1 MRKEFSL
8 AVALVSA
15 MAVNGVKA
23 QEMENASDRIEIT
36 GNMEPVNP
44 DWFTGTGWLEMVVTD
59 TDTFGVSVGNVVF
72 EPGCRNH
79 WHKHPGGQ
87 LLIVTDGVGYYRERG
102 KPVQVLRKGDVV
114 AIYPGVEHWHGA
126 TPDTWFAHMAL
137 GTNPDKGPAEWLE
150 PVSDEEYYSLQK

>member
-15 MAVNGVKA
+15 MAVNGVSA
-23 QEMENASDRIEIT
+23 QEPGKGERIEVT
-36 GNMEPVNP
+36 DRMEPVNP
-44 DWFTGTGWLEMVVTD
+44 DWFTGTGWLEMTVTD
-59 TDTFGVSVGNVVF
+59 TDTFGVSVANVVF

-87 LLIVTDGVGYYRERG
+87 LLIVTGGVGYYRERG
-102 KPVQVLRKGDVV
+102 KPVRVLRKGDVV

-126 TPDTWFAHMAL
+126 TPNTWFAHMAL
-137 GTNPDKGPAEWLE
+137 GTNPDAGPAEWLE
-150 PVSDEEYYSLQK
+150 PVGDEEYYNLEK